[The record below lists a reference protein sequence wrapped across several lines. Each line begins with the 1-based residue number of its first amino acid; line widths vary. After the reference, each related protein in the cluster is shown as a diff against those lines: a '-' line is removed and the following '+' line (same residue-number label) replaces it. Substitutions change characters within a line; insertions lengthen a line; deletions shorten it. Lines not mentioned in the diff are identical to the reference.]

1 MYNVK
6 RFIRHAR
13 KITKQGNVKFSA
25 SYVESGYSLYPYRI
39 HRKMLTRS
47 ELLLA
52 YDSVAEFLKG
62 PEIVIE
68 VDGVKL
74 QAYFADDDDIL
85 NWVDVDTGELMLTH
99 HIDGVTYTSTWAQ
112 QLYRYGKKGGDV

>member
-13 KITKQGNVKFSA
+13 KITKQGNVKFTTV
-25 SYVESGYSLYPYRI
+25 YTESCYSPYPHRI

-52 YDSVAEFLKG
+52 YDSVAEFFKG
-62 PEIVIE
+62 PDVIIQ
-68 VDGVKL
+68 VDDVRL
-74 QAYFADDDDIL
+74 QAYFADDDDVIH
-85 NWVDVDTGELMLTH
+85 WVDANTGEVMFTQNLDS
-99 HIDGVTYTSTWAQ
+99 ITYSTEWAR
-112 QLYRYGKKGGDV
+112 QLYHWGK

>member
-13 KITKQGNVKFSA
+13 KITKQGNVKFNHF
-25 SYVESGYSLYPYRI
+25 YVESGYSLYPHRI
-39 HRKMLTRS
+39 HRKMLLRS

-52 YDSVAEFLKG
+52 YDSVAEFFKG
-62 PEIVIE
+62 LDVIIQ

-74 QAYFADDDDIL
+74 QAYFAEDNDAIS
-85 NWVDVDTGELMLTH
+85 WVDVETGEVMFTH
-99 HIDGVTYTSTWAQ
+99 DVDCITYSTGWARQ
-112 QLYRYGKKGGDV
+112 SYRWGK